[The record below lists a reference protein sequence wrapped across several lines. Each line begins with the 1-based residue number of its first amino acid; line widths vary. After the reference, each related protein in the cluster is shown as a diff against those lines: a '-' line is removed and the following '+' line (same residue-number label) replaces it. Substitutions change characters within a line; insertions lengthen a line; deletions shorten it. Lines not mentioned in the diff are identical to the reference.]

1 MIESRAIK
9 DDVARGD
16 TTIEERRSFEAR
28 TVAAYGRAD
37 ASRILDALGLA
48 ISRSG
53 DTKRASGLP
62 AWTHDLR
69 VALILIDLGMDADS
83 VVAGLLHDLDEEK
96 EGEVDESQAAR
107 PLPVA
112 LSPKPPAPKPPAQKL
127 PAQKTVVPKTTAAKA
142 GAKGQANQ
150 AAKALALNLRPEL
163 DSRYGSDVAHIVAG
177 VSRLATLR
185 AKNRSVHAAEGIR
198 KMLFAMTADIRVII
212 VKLADKLDS
221 MRSLR
226 WLTETRQK
234 EIASECL
241 DIYAPLAD
249 RLGVSWVKDEL
260 EDLALKHLNR
270 EAFDQIKDIVAEK
283 KGERELFLSRVEEA
297 IREAARA
304 DAIEVEV
311 RARAKHFYSIYQKM
325 RKKAKSADE
334 LFDLFGVRLV
344 CATENDCY
352 ALVGLVHRLW
362 KPLEGRFK
370 DYIAMPK
377 ANGYRSLHTTVM
389 CYEGRLLEVQIR
401 TREMHHLA
409 EYGVA
414 SHWLYKKGSTAEV
427 PRPEELGL
435 VNRLKEWS
443 SFAGSGAEFLEAIKR
458 ELLKDSI
465 FVFTPQGDV
474 IELPIGAGPLD
485 FAFAIHSDV
494 GLHCVGAKADG
505 QIVPLDGE
513 LSNTQVVEILTTP
526 AAHPT
531 MNWLSLAKTTKARTK
546 IRSWLVQS
554 GQVLAIE
561 KNIVAGKKSPA
572 GQVHPEAQTAAHQ
585 AQAAETLPKTEV
597 EIRSGGVTQ
606 RPEEGVIEYR
616 DWAAGEAVRNEKAGV
631 AIGGARG
638 LVIRI
643 AGCCRPVTGDPIA
656 GYVSRGRG
664 IIVHRADCRT
674 LAAIP
679 DFGERGIEVHW
690 EAMTPFV
697 TARFRLTARRS
708 ADLFSEIE
716 AAVRKFRGHLREGKL
731 GERGDGAWEGSF
743 TMEVE
748 KAEDVEKVIRSVRS
762 VPAVLT
768 IERKV

>member
-1 MIESRAIK
+1 MTQSRAT
-9 DDVARGD
+9 G
-16 TTIEERRSFEAR
+16 EEAIRRNGEIDSRAEFDGRVDAAFGPTGAVRVREA
-28 TVAAYGRAD
+28 
-37 ASRILDALGLA
+37 LDLA
-48 ISRSG
+48 IVRSG
-53 DTKRASGLP
+53 DAKRASGLP
-62 AWTHDLR
+62 AWTHDVR
-69 VALILIDLGMDADS
+69 VASLLVELGMDADS
-83 VVAGLLHDLDEEK
+83 VIAGLLHDLDEE
-96 EGEVDESQAAR
+96 ESSERGDDPDSPAR
-107 PLPVA
+107 N
-112 LSPKPPAPKPPAQKL
+112 PAKSLAGK
-127 PAQKTVVPKTTAAKA
+127 ANVVKATPGKSAGQTKTAASK
-142 GAKGQANQ
+142 
-150 AAKALALNLRPEL
+150 AAKLLLLEHRPEIEE
-163 DSRYGSDVAHIVAG
+163 RFGPDVARIVAG
-177 VSRLATLR
+177 VSRLAALR
-185 AKNRSVHAAEGIR
+185 AKNRTVHAAEGIR
-198 KMLFAMTADIRVII
+198 KMLFAMTSDIRVII

-226 WLTETRQK
+226 WLPEERQK
-234 EIASECL
+234 QIASECL

-249 RLGVSWVKDEL
+249 RLGVSWIKDEL

-270 EAFDQIKDIVAEK
+270 EAFEQIKDIVAEK
-283 KGERELFLSRVEEA
+283 KDEREQFLSRVENA
-297 IREAARA
+297 IRAAARA
-304 DAIEVEV
+304 DGVRVEV
-311 RARAKHFYSIYQKM
+311 QARAKHFYSIYQKM
-325 RKKAKSADE
+325 RRRAKGAEE
-334 LFDLFGVRLV
+334 LFDLFGVRLI
-344 CATENDCY
+344 CDSENDCY
-352 ALVGLVHRLW
+352 TLVGLVHRLW
-362 KPLEGRFK
+362 KPIEGRFK

-401 TREMHHLA
+401 TAEMHRLA
-409 EYGVA
+409 EFGVA
-414 SHWLYKKGSTAEV
+414 SHWLYKKGTTAEL
-427 PRPEELGL
+427 PRPEELGI
-435 VNRLKEWS
+435 VNRLREWS
-443 SFAGSGAEFLEAIKR
+443 TFVGSGAEFLEEIKR

-465 FVFTPQGDV
+465 FVFTPLGDV

-505 QIVPLDGE
+505 QIVSLDGE
-513 LSNTQVVEILTTP
+513 LSNTQIVEILTSP

-531 MNWLSLAKTTKARTK
+531 MNWLSLAKTAKARSK
-546 IRSWLVQS
+546 IRAWLVQS

-561 KNIVAGKKSPA
+561 KNIVAGKKSTA
-572 GQVHPEAQTAAHQ
+572 GGQGHGEAPSPSHTSTT
-585 AQAAETLPKTEV
+585 AETSAKFELELRPGT
-597 EIRSGGVTQ
+597 IASRSD
-606 RPEEGVIEYR
+606 EGIIEYR
-616 DWAAGEAVRNEKAGV
+616 GWSTGEAVRNEKAGV

-679 DFGERGIEVHW
+679 DIAERGIEVHW

-731 GERGDGAWEGSF
+731 GERGDGAWEGTF

-748 KAEDVEKVIRSVRS
+748 KPEDVERVIKAVRS

-768 IERKV
+768 IERKL

>member
-1 MIESRAIK
+1 MIESRAMVEDTAGQGITAGLRL
-9 DDVARGD
+9 DFETRLAEAFGPEGRGKV
-16 TTIEERRSFEAR
+16 REA
-28 TVAAYGRAD
+28 
-37 ASRILDALGLA
+37 LELA
-48 ISRSG
+48 VERSG
-53 DTKRASGLP
+53 GARRASGMP
-62 AWTHDLR
+62 AWTHDVR
-69 VALILIDLGMDADS
+69 VALILVKLGMDADS
-83 VVAGLLHDLDEEK
+83 VIAGLLHDLDEAEELDDGEEE
-96 EGEVDESQAAR
+96 EGPERKAAKAKPNLPRPQAA
-107 PLPVA
+107 
-112 LSPKPPAPKPPAQKL
+112 KPQ
-127 PAQKTVVPKTTAAKA
+127 AAKA
-142 GAKGQANQ
+142 GA
-150 AAKALALNLRPEL
+150 AAPLLELRPEIEA
-163 DSRYGSDVAHIVAG
+163 RFGVEVARIVAG
-177 VSRLATLR
+177 VSRLAALR

-198 KMLFAMTADIRVII
+198 KMLFAMTSDLRVII

-226 WLTETRQK
+226 WLPEERQK

-283 KGERELFLSRVEEA
+283 KGEREQFLSRVEGA
-297 IREAARA
+297 IREAAVA
-304 DAIEVEV
+304 DGIAVEV
-311 RARAKHFYSIYQKM
+311 QARAKHFYSIYQKM
-325 RKKAKSADE
+325 RKRAKGAEE
-334 LFDLFGVRLV
+334 LFDLFGVRLI
-344 CATENDCY
+344 CEGENDCY
-352 ALVGLVHRLW
+352 ALLGLVHRLW
-362 KPLEGRFK
+362 KPIEGRFK

-401 TREMHHLA
+401 TGEMHRLA
-409 EYGVA
+409 EFGVA
-414 SHWLYKKGSTAEV
+414 SHWLYKKGTTAEL

-435 VNRLKEWS
+435 VNRLREWS
-443 SFAGSGAEFLEAIKR
+443 SFAGSSADFLEEIKR

-465 FVFTPQGDV
+465 FVFTPLGDV

-494 GLHCVGAKADG
+494 GLHCVGAKANG
-505 QIVPLDGE
+505 LIVPLDGE
-513 LSNTQVVEILTTP
+513 LANTQVVEILTSP

-531 MNWLSLAKTTKARTK
+531 MNWLSLAKTTKARSK
-546 IRSWLVQS
+546 IRAWLVQT

-561 KNIVAGKKSPA
+561 KNIIAGKKSAERPGHGEAPSVSHNAPPA
-572 GQVHPEAQTAAHQ
+572 DSQT
-585 AQAAETLPKTEV
+585 KTEL
-597 EIRSGGVTQ
+597 ELKPGAGLQRS
-606 RPEEGVIEYR
+606 EEGFIEYR
-616 DWAAGEAVRNEKAGV
+616 GWSTGEAVRNEKAGV

-664 IIVHRADCRT
+664 IIVHKADCRT

-679 DFGERGIEVHW
+679 DFSERGIEVHW

-748 KAEDVEKVIRSVRS
+748 KAEDIERVIKAVRS

-768 IERKV
+768 IEKNF